1 MRRAISLI
9 ALASVLLVIATTV
22 WAADRLV
29 SLYVG
34 GKEVKCNPAARMRN
48 DVTYAPL
55 RAAAEAVGAHVNW
68 VAQSQTATICT
79 DTRCV
84 PIKASQGIMVSGS
97 ILIPVR
103 LMGEA
108 LGRQVTWD
116 PANQAVRIGGSRKT
130 L

>member
-1 MRRAISLI
+1 MT
-9 ALASVLLVIATTV
+9 AL
-22 WAADRLV
+22 WAAEDLV

-34 GKEVKCNPAARMRN
+34 GKEVHCNPAARVRN
-48 DVTYAPL
+48 GVTYAPL
-55 RAAAEAVGAHVNW
+55 RAAAEAVGAHVTWN
-68 VAQSQTATICT
+68 AKSQTAIICT

-84 PIKASQGIMVSGS
+84 PIKASQGITINGS

-103 LMGEA
+103 LMSEA

-116 PANQAVRIGGSRKT
+116 PANKAVHIGASKKT